1 MYYNQ
6 YPDEAGN
13 SPLEAEDTKLKKQ
26 LSLTFPFIN
35 KTIEFV
41 KVGA

>member
-13 SPLEAEDTKLKKQ
+13 SPLEAEDTKLKRMMK
-26 LSLTFPFIN
+26 TFTHLF
-35 KTIEFV
+35 FY
-41 KVGA
+41 